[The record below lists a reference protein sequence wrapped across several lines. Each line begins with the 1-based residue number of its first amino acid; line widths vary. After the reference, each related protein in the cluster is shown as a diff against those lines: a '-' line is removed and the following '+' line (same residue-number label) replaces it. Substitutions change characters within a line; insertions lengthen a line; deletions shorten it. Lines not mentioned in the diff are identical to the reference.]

1 MQTTKNEALTYR
13 PTRSSALVKKS
24 FPPVLRPFTKRD
36 GDSTPESKVKMAAMG
51 ESLGSV
57 QVSNLKDCLL
67 REVAVRKALTS
78 LVVAQDNQ
86 VCSIRSSAARLKDQ
100 CSDIRNGLQD
110 IKVLFRESS
119 REAFEAFGGGL
130 LDLVGE
136 FQCASKRHQRESKED
151 IDSMLDAA
159 NRSWQQRNHSLIHN
173 VNSEAARIRD
183 SLGVMR
189 YVRRREE
196 VCTFCNH
203 GW

>member
-1 MQTTKNEALTYR
+1 
-13 PTRSSALVKKS
+13 
-24 FPPVLRPFTKRD
+24 
-36 GDSTPESKVKMAAMG
+36 MAAMG
-51 ESLGSV
+51 VSQGSV
-57 QVSNLKDCLL
+57 QVSNLKVCLL

-173 VNSEAARIRD
+173 VNSEAARIRA

-189 YVRRREE
+189 YVRRSEE